1 MSQIFA
7 GSLKYM
13 TLTRQLQEKKG
24 KQKEWAWKQQQKNI
38 FKNYILSIYE
48 MEWIWTVDQYIQG
61 TLVHQINAST
71 WSGSENGAHIKL
83 VCS

>member
-13 TLTRQLQEKKG
+13 TLTRQLQRMSLKITKKHF
-24 KQKEWAWKQQQKNI
+24 QEL
-38 FKNYILSIYE
+38 YSIYE
-48 MEWIWTVDQYIQG
+48 MEWNWKVDQYIQG
-61 TLVHQINAST
+61 TLVHQINALT

-83 VCS
+83 VCSQEFK